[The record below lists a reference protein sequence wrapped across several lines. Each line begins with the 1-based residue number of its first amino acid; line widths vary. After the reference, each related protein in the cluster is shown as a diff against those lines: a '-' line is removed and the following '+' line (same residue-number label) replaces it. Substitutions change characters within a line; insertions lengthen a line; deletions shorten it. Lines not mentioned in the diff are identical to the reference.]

1 MDYGWEVMEGLNQ
14 DVESCA
20 ERVKCHPSSVLIVA
34 GFGDL
39 ERR

>member
-1 MDYGWEVMEGLNQ
+1 MGCRGGAQSGCVIVRRKSEMSSG
-14 DVESCA
+14 
-20 ERVKCHPSSVLIVA
+20 SVLIVA